1 VSLQKALAQGFP
13 LAALRALGAAYI
25 SGGVPYIS
33 AARLCPQLLDP
44 AAARRDVAR
53 LRRDRNAARPEHDAV
68 RMALLRDANM
78 RPWSEGAHVEAVAR
92 GILSKAHA
100 VAVARAAQDAW
111 SFLRRPDV
119 RAARAC
125 ASQEVKEALDACVAA
140 RLGPR
145 LMRFAGALPPPDVS
159 PRGLTIAMV
168 NRVLGGRRP
177 PTAEGSFGLLA
188 GARHVAWTPE
198 THAFVCS
205 AQTRQGVRHLLL
217 HLCRLFGVAAG
228 SEIACCVLR
237 FIFAPDEKV
246 EERAVTSTP
255 ADGDCSAAAEP
266 PPPVEPPP
274 SAMPIVEN
282 TPLARREPR
291 FGFFLQAS
299 DAGEPRGVLVPSFDN
314 W

>member
-1 VSLQKALAQGFP
+1 MSF
-13 LAALRALGAAYI
+13 
-25 SGGVPYIS
+25 
-33 AARLCPQLLDP
+33 
-44 AAARRDVAR
+44 
-53 LRRDRNAARPEHDAV
+53 
-68 RMALLRDANM
+68 
-78 RPWSEGAHVEAVAR
+78 
-92 GILSKAHA
+92 AHA
-100 VAVARAAQDAW
+100 VAVARAARDAW

-119 RAARAC
+119 RRARAC
-125 ASQEVKEALDACVAA
+125 ASQEVRDALDACVVA

-145 LMRFAGALPPPDVS
+145 LLHVAGELPPPDVS
-159 PRGLTIAMV
+159 PRGLTVAVV
-168 NRVLGGRRP
+168 NRVLRAGASGP
-177 PTAEGSFGLLA
+177 AVLFGLLA

-237 FIFAPDEKV
+237 FIFAPEEKV

-266 PPPVEPPP
+266 PPPVEAPP